1 MVLSGLMFIT
11 LFIEIMNPVQVIIIS
26 MIISILLCS
35 LFWWIIYKIRL
46 RSINSELII
55 KEKNLSE
62 TKEEYQATLYRIQ
75 KINSDLV
82 TAKERAEEADKLKT
96 AFLTNM
102 SHEIRTPMN
111 AIVGMASF
119 LTEPGLS
126 KEEAEDYVEIIN
138 SSCKQLLTV
147 INDIVDISKIEAG
160 QVQIVSEQVNI
171 NKLMRELYVI
181 YNKQIDLDNIS
192 LSYSCELPDDLAVS
206 WTDESR
212 LKQILFNLLSNA
224 FKFTEKGKVEFGY
237 TIKEEFLEFFVK
249 DSGTGISAENIESIF
264 DRFWQAGKPNS
275 RQIGG
280 IGLGLSIS
288 KELVE
293 KMGGSLRAASRPGE
307 GSAFYFTIPYMP
319 YDQTIDSH
327 EEVIRDDSA
336 KNWENKTILIVEDN
350 QQSFTYINKILKD
363 TNIKIL
369 HAWNGVEAQ
378 ELLKIHPEI
387 SIVLMDFKMPVMD
400 GYEATRLIKKSRP
413 ELPVI
418 AQTAYA
424 FDDDR
429 AKIINA
435 GCVDFFSKPFNKEIL
450 LEVVD
455 KYLEQ
460 KK

>member
-11 LFIEIMNPVQVIIIS
+11 SFIEIMNPVQVIIIS

-192 LSYSCELPDDLAVS
+192 LSYSCELPDGLAVS

-400 GYEATRLIKKSRP
+400 GYEATRLIKRSRP

-455 KYLEQ
+455 QYLEQ